1 MSGNSLRTLFIDH
14 AQVRIPLSYL
24 VILSEAKDFIPVRAL
39 SAMSGNSLRT
49 LFIHHAQV
57 RIPLSYLVI
66 LSEAKDP
73 CISLQCGNLAPTFLR
88 PKRRGWAP
96 TRFIESGFRDCR
108 PLDGTVCLAI
118 L

>member
-73 CISLQCGNLAPTFLR
+73 CISLA
-88 PKRRGWAP
+88 
-96 TRFIESGFRDCR
+96 
-108 PLDGTVCLAI
+108 AI
-118 L
+118 